1 MCGLSKASVWEHI
14 VSRVT
19 QLEGEEL
26 DSVGFCQW
34 LVAWQQCYLTGIPIL
49 QMEKV
54 KIGVEGIPPR
64 GHHVGKWQ
72 NYNLLN

>member
-1 MCGLSKASVWEHI
+1 MCGLKASVWEHI

-34 LVAWQQCYLTGIPIL
+34 FVAWQQSYLT
-49 QMEKV
+49 
-54 KIGVEGIPPR
+54 
-64 GHHVGKWQ
+64 
-72 NYNLLN
+72 